1 MPIYEVGGKKYEFD
15 EELTPDELEELRVKV
30 GGAPKTQP
38 RPDVTV
44 TRIGDREIAQPE
56 ETTAQEPAGVAEYLL
71 NAFKRGV
78 INAPAALDALLRAGY
93 GKMAAAEMAKTGAIP
108 QEEVMRRVY
117 GIGEESKPIIQAAS
131 EAFTESQKRIA
142 PVYEKVGFKPPK
154 TDMRAPGPISEV
166 VGAGVEAVAD
176 PTSYIGG
183 VGLLKTPVRA
193 ASEFLTGAF
202 GEIGGKAGESIE
214 RAVTGEESTGVGR
227 LAGSILGGVGTAAP
241 REVATDALTRSLDQI
256 TKNRNLL
263 KGKPEVTETYARGA
277 AKSLLELAAK
287 EQGAESVDA
296 LIQLVNDAS
305 RFVNKSD
312 APLVIAMADNPVI
325 RQQVERLAK
334 INPSFRE
341 KVNRVVQQASSDIQA
356 KSEKMFGKP
365 YSAEVK
371 PEAGLKVAPA
381 VQRQRKDIEDELS
394 NLTEGVTPV
403 MDPETLG
410 TRIEALIEQRKKAAR
425 REVSPDYEKL
435 LADARAA
442 DVRMPAEGVEQ
453 IYQFVRQNNL
463 RDIFGK
469 GTKVDSDIMKFL
481 SPKEFPVPGTA
492 ETVLEHIPIS
502 FDNVE
507 SLKKAINGLKRQRMS
522 EDSMRKVLQLEEV
535 VDAARETIP
544 GDFSK
549 RLNDIDLKYVEKI
562 GIPFGAQGIK
572 DVDSKK
578 YATQVAPVIVKNAES
593 YRQFIKAVGK
603 ESGDQIAENAIIS
616 EVYDKAV
623 KDGMLNAGKLSK
635 YLKDKKEIIS
645 QIPGLEDKLR
655 KAVLDDRELRS
666 RLGSLDKAAKAAEAR
681 VANNALTQFDAPDY
695 GTLASKVINS
705 PRDRQ
710 KIMRDIKDLDADT
723 AKAVRNALRLE
734 VINLGRRNANGFM
747 QYVMDPANKAGIEA
761 VFGEAFQPSLR
772 KLALF
777 SDKVSAAD
785 ISKLGVA
792 IDRREL
798 DALAQIV
805 PGIDIPYLSSTLRDR
820 ITSLP
825 QKVVRLLSKY
835 NSSQLAT
842 ATDEAIME
850 LMLDPNGVQKLANT
864 VTTIKFDLS
873 NPASLGKMA
882 DSLSRVLPRSFYT
895 SGKTALGGEERA
907 RVERE
912 ARRAEAADFIP
923 GGFEEV
929 EQPPEFAH
937 GGVIK
942 KAGGGYTLQEEM
954 LLKKYDRGGSVSRP
968 TLPADRYAGY
978 KEDGD
983 EEGKLK
989 RFFEAAIRELPAA
1002 IKQNVTS
1009 NADLAAKYLKFKF
1022 GAMSPDEAVM
1032 VAKALPEGLKQT
1044 AAAVIQTAKEAPR
1057 AMAEATPESAGRFA
1071 GQMLAGEMTDP
1082 TRLARAV
1089 GSVTKPVMSQVVK
1102 PKGGDFPKSLE
1113 AIGALKTWEP
1123 DTDLPVPE
1131 KAINNWLDTKLS
1143 KYIRNEMATPEDPIR
1158 KLAEEGILHVDPEQI
1173 NYDLAAYG
1181 RPNMY
1186 GTTAAQH
1193 LAKSDL
1199 AKIWEGAADNQMGYD
1214 TAEMVVKYGQASRSS
1229 LDMLSYKRLLAGNP
1243 WIADVAAKDPN
1254 RPIYVPAD
1262 TLGRDLGFDHLRD
1275 ELFNA
1280 VDPESSFPQQLR
1292 LTEAQL
1298 GRMSVP
1304 DAVRHVSK
1312 INKWREKQKA
1322 EANFALANN
1331 AATVPFKDYPDQ
1343 KYGWFQ
1349 LRAKSADDVSARE
1362 ADEIGE
1368 DVVVKESQKA
1378 LQDALKYEGDLM
1390 GHCVGG
1396 YCNDVISGRSQIY
1409 SLRDKKTGSPH
1420 VTIEVKPRM
1429 TPSEFYHSEIVP
1441 QSLLDKLSKA
1451 EQSGMPF
1458 DWEELVRNSPE
1469 YESIPKD
1476 IVQIK
1481 GKANLKPKDE
1491 YIPFVQDFV
1500 RSKDWGEIK
1509 DLQNTDLF
1517 EISPDSDVANFLKSS
1532 NRPVPKYVTNDELS
1546 EILKSLGK
1554 KDTFRNKLKSTR
1566 LGQFD

>member
-30 GGAPKTQP
+30 GGAPQTQP

-131 EAFTESQKRIA
+131 EALTESQKRIA
-142 PVYEKVGFKPPK
+142 PVYEKVGIKPPK

-166 VGAGVEAVAD
+166 VGAGVEALAD
-176 PTSYIGG
+176 PTSYIGGG

-227 LAGSILGGVGTAAP
+227 LAGTILGGVGTAAP
-241 REVATDALTRSLDQI
+241 REVATDALARSLDQI

-305 RFVNKSD
+305 QFVNKSD

-425 REVSPDYEKL
+425 SEVSPDYEKL
-435 LADARAA
+435 LSEARASG
-442 DVRMPAEGVEQ
+442 VKMPAEGVEQ

-937 GGVIK
+937 GGVIRRQQGGSVDAERQRVENEIRKLPWFRNYVRKFGEEPNLSATADYDYFTAFKSGALPDESDHWPSYTPDGKTRLKREGHPTLWKTNFMDKTGLDPDRVGVKNEQEGLAYIQRMNQLQNYYLQK
-942 KAGGGYTLQEEM
+942 KSRGGYTLQEEL
-954 LLKKYDRGGSVSRP
+954 LLK
-968 TLPADRYAGY
+968 RYA
-978 KEDGD
+978 
-983 EEGKLK
+983 
-989 RFFEAAIRELPAA
+989 
-1002 IKQNVTS
+1002 
-1009 NADLAAKYLKFKF
+1009 
-1022 GAMSPDEAVM
+1022 
-1032 VAKALPEGLKQT
+1032 
-1044 AAAVIQTAKEAPR
+1044 
-1057 AMAEATPESAGRFA
+1057 
-1071 GQMLAGEMTDP
+1071 
-1082 TRLARAV
+1082 
-1089 GSVTKPVMSQVVK
+1089 
-1102 PKGGDFPKSLE
+1102 
-1113 AIGALKTWEP
+1113 
-1123 DTDLPVPE
+1123 
-1131 KAINNWLDTKLS
+1131 
-1143 KYIRNEMATPEDPIR
+1143 
-1158 KLAEEGILHVDPEQI
+1158 
-1173 NYDLAAYG
+1173 
-1181 RPNMY
+1181 
-1186 GTTAAQH
+1186 
-1193 LAKSDL
+1193 
-1199 AKIWEGAADNQMGYD
+1199 
-1214 TAEMVVKYGQASRSS
+1214 
-1229 LDMLSYKRLLAGNP
+1229 
-1243 WIADVAAKDPN
+1243 N
-1254 RPIYVPAD
+1254 R
-1262 TLGRDLGFDHLRD
+1262 
-1275 ELFNA
+1275 
-1280 VDPESSFPQQLR
+1280 
-1292 LTEAQL
+1292 
-1298 GRMSVP
+1298 
-1304 DAVRHVSK
+1304 
-1312 INKWREKQKA
+1312 
-1322 EANFALANN
+1322 
-1331 AATVPFKDYPDQ
+1331 
-1343 KYGWFQ
+1343 
-1349 LRAKSADDVSARE
+1349 
-1362 ADEIGE
+1362 
-1368 DVVVKESQKA
+1368 
-1378 LQDALKYEGDLM
+1378 
-1390 GHCVGG
+1390 
-1396 YCNDVISGRSQIY
+1396 
-1409 SLRDKKTGSPH
+1409 
-1420 VTIEVKPRM
+1420 
-1429 TPSEFYHSEIVP
+1429 
-1441 QSLLDKLSKA
+1441 
-1451 EQSGMPF
+1451 
-1458 DWEELVRNSPE
+1458 
-1469 YESIPKD
+1469 
-1476 IVQIK
+1476 
-1481 GKANLKPKDE
+1481 
-1491 YIPFVQDFV
+1491 
-1500 RSKDWGEIK
+1500 
-1509 DLQNTDLF
+1509 
-1517 EISPDSDVANFLKSS
+1517 
-1532 NRPVPKYVTNDELS
+1532 
-1546 EILKSLGK
+1546 
-1554 KDTFRNKLKSTR
+1554 
-1566 LGQFD
+1566 

>member
-30 GGAPKTQP
+30 GGTPKTQP
-38 RPDVTV
+38 KPDVTV

-56 ETTAQEPAGVAEYLL
+56 ESGAQEPAGVAEYLL

-131 EAFTESQKRIA
+131 EALAESQKRIA
-142 PVYEKVGFKPPK
+142 PVYEKVGIKPPK

-166 VGAGVEAVAD
+166 VGAGVEALAD

-193 ASEFLTGAF
+193 ASEFLTGAA

-227 LAGSILGGVGTAAP
+227 LAGTILGGVGTAAP

-305 RFVNKSD
+305 QFVNKSD

-381 VQRQRKDIEDELS
+381 VQRQRKDIENQLS
-394 NLTEGVTPV
+394 NLTEGVTPA
-403 MDPETLG
+403 MDPEALG
-410 TRIEALIEQRKKAAR
+410 KRIEFLVEERKKAAR
-425 REVSPDYEKL
+425 SEMSPKYTEL
-435 LADARAA
+435 LDDARSKGIE
-442 DVRMPAEGVEQ
+442 MPSEGVQQ
-453 IYQFVRQNNL
+453 IYDFVVQNNL

-469 GTKVDSDIMKFL
+469 GTALDNKIMSYLK
-481 SPKEFPVPGTA
+481 PKIVEGKPGPAILGPDGTPIVEPPKPKA
-492 ETVLEHIPIS
+492 EYPTLS
-502 FDNVE
+502 FDNLD
-507 SLKKAINGLKRQRMS
+507 SLKKAINEIKRGRLS
-522 EDSMRKVLQLEEV
+522 DDARRKVEQLEDV
-535 VDAARETIP
+535 VDESRKTIP
-544 GDFSK
+544 GGYSEK
-549 RLNDIDLKYVEKI
+549 LNALDLEYYNKV
-562 GIPFGAQGIK
+562 GVPFTEQGIK
-572 DVDSKK
+572 DIDSKK

-593 YRQFIKAVGK
+593 YRQFIRAVGK
-603 ESGDQIAENAIIS
+603 EAGDQVAENAIIA

-623 KDGMLNAGKLSK
+623 KDGMLNAGMLSK
-635 YLKDKKEIIS
+635 YLKDNKEVIS

-655 KAVLDDRELRS
+655 KAALDDRELRS

-695 GTLASKVINS
+695 STLASNVINN
-705 PRDRQ
+705 PRQRQ
-710 KIMRDIKDLDADT
+710 KIMRDIGDLDADT

-873 NPASLGKMA
+873 NPVSLGKMA

-907 RVERE
+907 RIERE
-912 ARRAEAADFIP
+912 AQRAEAADFIP

-942 KAGGGYTLQEEM
+942 KAGGGYTPQEEM

-1032 VAKALPEGLKQT
+1032 VAKALPEGLKET

-1082 TRLARAV
+1082 MRVGRAASAATKSMVSAV
-1089 GSVTKPVMSQVVK
+1089 GPYNPKPMPKLEVDNPGGEWLKEKQEISDSMGFKASGAPVSYGRVTGYYNGKVS
-1102 PKGGDFPKSLE
+1102 
-1113 AIGALKTWEP
+1113 
-1123 DTDLPVPE
+1123 LPVSLLKKIPGE
-1131 KAINNWLDTKLS
+1131 NQEQLNVRERDLNWLVKNMGETNSLPKTSQGTDYAPFIT
-1143 KYIRNEMATPEDPIR
+1143 
-1158 KLAEEGILHVDPEQI
+1158 VDQR
-1173 NYDLAAYG
+1173 G
-1181 RPNMY
+1181 RPFM
-1186 GTTAAQH
+1186 
-1193 LAKSDL
+1193 S
-1199 AKIWEGAADNQMGYD
+1199 EGNHRVMAADKLGWDWLPVEIRYFNGSEQVDGP
-1214 TAEMVVKYGQASRSS
+1214 
-1229 LDMLSYKRLLAGNP
+1229 LSPKK
-1243 WIADVAAKDPN
+1243 IE
-1254 RPIYVPAD
+1254 
-1262 TLGRDLGFDHLRD
+1262 DL
-1275 ELFNA
+1275 
-1280 VDPESSFPQQLR
+1280 
-1292 LTEAQL
+1292 LTEY
-1298 GRMSVP
+1298 
-1304 DAVRHVSK
+1304 
-1312 INKWREKQKA
+1312 
-1322 EANFALANN
+1322 AN
-1331 AATVPFKDYPDQ
+1331 
-1343 KYGWFQ
+1343 
-1349 LRAKSADDVSARE
+1349 R
-1362 ADEIGE
+1362 
-1368 DVVVKESQKA
+1368 
-1378 LQDALKYEGDLM
+1378 
-1390 GHCVGG
+1390 
-1396 YCNDVISGRSQIY
+1396 
-1409 SLRDKKTGSPH
+1409 
-1420 VTIEVKPRM
+1420 
-1429 TPSEFYHSEIVP
+1429 
-1441 QSLLDKLSKA
+1441 
-1451 EQSGMPF
+1451 
-1458 DWEELVRNSPE
+1458 
-1469 YESIPKD
+1469 
-1476 IVQIK
+1476 
-1481 GKANLKPKDE
+1481 
-1491 YIPFVQDFV
+1491 
-1500 RSKDWGEIK
+1500 
-1509 DLQNTDLF
+1509 
-1517 EISPDSDVANFLKSS
+1517 
-1532 NRPVPKYVTNDELS
+1532 
-1546 EILKSLGK
+1546 
-1554 KDTFRNKLKSTR
+1554 
-1566 LGQFD
+1566 

>member
-1 MPIYEVGGKKYEFD
+1 MATPHVYTVNGKTFEFD
-15 EELTPDELEELRVKV
+15 EPLTQAELEELNAKV
-30 GGAPKTQP
+30 GGAPQTQP
-38 RPDVTV
+38 RSDVTV

-56 ETTAQEPAGVAEYLL
+56 ETTAQEPAGVTEYLL

-166 VGAGVEAVAD
+166 VGAGVEALAD
-176 PTSYIGG
+176 PTSYIGGG

-227 LAGSILGGVGTAAP
+227 LAGTILGGVGTAAP
-241 REVATDALTRSLDQI
+241 REVATDALARSLDQI

-305 RFVNKSD
+305 QFVNKSD

-425 REVSPDYEKL
+425 SEVSPDYEKL

-442 DVRMPAEGVEQ
+442 GIKMPAEGVEQ

-798 DALAQIV
+798 DALAQLKL
-805 PGIDIPYLSSTLRDR
+805 GFDIPYLSSTLRDR
-820 ITSLP
+820 ISSNS

-850 LMLDPNGVQKLANT
+850 LLLDPSGVQKLANT

-873 NPASLGKMA
+873 NPVSLGKMA

-895 SGKTALGGEERA
+895 SGKTALGAEERA
-907 RVERE
+907 RVEQE
-912 ARRAEAADFIP
+912 AQRAEAADFIP
-923 GGFEEV
+923 GGFEESEDLSAEPPPAEEPAPAPAPREEAAAPQGYSFEDLTP
-929 EQPPEFAH
+929 EQKERLQGLMSSTRSPEMGGGLNPEFLLNAQTFNATPVEKRRELFRLLAMNQRAH

-942 KAGGGYTLQEEM
+942 KAGGGYTLQEEL
-954 LLKKYDRGGSVSRP
+954 LLK
-968 TLPADRYAGY
+968 RYA
-978 KEDGD
+978 
-983 EEGKLK
+983 
-989 RFFEAAIRELPAA
+989 
-1002 IKQNVTS
+1002 
-1009 NADLAAKYLKFKF
+1009 
-1022 GAMSPDEAVM
+1022 
-1032 VAKALPEGLKQT
+1032 
-1044 AAAVIQTAKEAPR
+1044 
-1057 AMAEATPESAGRFA
+1057 
-1071 GQMLAGEMTDP
+1071 
-1082 TRLARAV
+1082 
-1089 GSVTKPVMSQVVK
+1089 
-1102 PKGGDFPKSLE
+1102 
-1113 AIGALKTWEP
+1113 
-1123 DTDLPVPE
+1123 
-1131 KAINNWLDTKLS
+1131 
-1143 KYIRNEMATPEDPIR
+1143 
-1158 KLAEEGILHVDPEQI
+1158 
-1173 NYDLAAYG
+1173 
-1181 RPNMY
+1181 
-1186 GTTAAQH
+1186 
-1193 LAKSDL
+1193 
-1199 AKIWEGAADNQMGYD
+1199 
-1214 TAEMVVKYGQASRSS
+1214 
-1229 LDMLSYKRLLAGNP
+1229 
-1243 WIADVAAKDPN
+1243 N
-1254 RPIYVPAD
+1254 R
-1262 TLGRDLGFDHLRD
+1262 
-1275 ELFNA
+1275 
-1280 VDPESSFPQQLR
+1280 
-1292 LTEAQL
+1292 
-1298 GRMSVP
+1298 
-1304 DAVRHVSK
+1304 
-1312 INKWREKQKA
+1312 
-1322 EANFALANN
+1322 
-1331 AATVPFKDYPDQ
+1331 
-1343 KYGWFQ
+1343 
-1349 LRAKSADDVSARE
+1349 
-1362 ADEIGE
+1362 
-1368 DVVVKESQKA
+1368 
-1378 LQDALKYEGDLM
+1378 
-1390 GHCVGG
+1390 
-1396 YCNDVISGRSQIY
+1396 
-1409 SLRDKKTGSPH
+1409 
-1420 VTIEVKPRM
+1420 
-1429 TPSEFYHSEIVP
+1429 
-1441 QSLLDKLSKA
+1441 
-1451 EQSGMPF
+1451 
-1458 DWEELVRNSPE
+1458 
-1469 YESIPKD
+1469 
-1476 IVQIK
+1476 
-1481 GKANLKPKDE
+1481 
-1491 YIPFVQDFV
+1491 
-1500 RSKDWGEIK
+1500 
-1509 DLQNTDLF
+1509 
-1517 EISPDSDVANFLKSS
+1517 
-1532 NRPVPKYVTNDELS
+1532 
-1546 EILKSLGK
+1546 
-1554 KDTFRNKLKSTR
+1554 
-1566 LGQFD
+1566 